1 MFSQILDFDK
11 IIKTF
16 IKYHKVFLK
25 ENTTRFSTN
34 FKFKNFHKKKKKT
47 RQVFRK
53 FAKIFTRKQIS
64 KKNKKVF
71 LKKPDK
77 VFNNF
82 QVQKKKKLPTH
93 FGSEIL

>member
-34 FKFKNFHKKKKKT
+34 FKFKNFPKKKKKD
-47 RQVFRK
+47 K
-53 FAKIFTRKQIS
+53 FIENLPRSSQENKYL

-82 QVQKKKKLPTH
+82 QVQN
-93 FGSEIL
+93 